1 MQQGNLLNWVEIS
14 RRALAQNVLR
24 FKTHIG
30 AGVKLAAVVKANA
43 YGHGLGAVSRI
54 VLESGA
60 DWLAVNSIEEAEQVR
75 AAGIAAP
82 VLCLGYVPL
91 SQLEKAVRLDV
102 RLTVYNPA
110 TVERL
115 GEVAGRL
122 GRKARLHVKV
132 ETGTNRQ
139 GVPREELPDFARM
152 IAGYP
157 HLVLEGLS
165 THYANIE
172 DVTEHR
178 FAELQLRNF
187 IEACSM
193 LESRG
198 FSVPVRHTACTA
210 AAILFPRTLFN
221 MARVGIGLYGLWPSK
236 ETRISAL
243 QAGVALNEL
252 EPVLTWKTRIAQ
264 VKMVKSGETIGYGC
278 TDLATQDTRLAVL
291 PVGYYD
297 GYDRKLSSIGY
308 VLIRGRRAPVRGRV
322 CMNMIMVDVTNIPEA
337 RVEDEVVLLGR
348 QGDDSVSAEVLAGK
362 IGTINYEVVTGIL
375 PRVTRVYL
383 RGGQAVEVKLLVE
396 VESDKS

>member
-1 MQQGNLLNWVEIS
+1 MQPENLLTWVEIS

-24 FKTHIG
+24 FKAHIG
-30 AGVKLAAVVKANA
+30 PAVKLAAVVKANA
-43 YGHGLGAVSRI
+43 YGHGLVGVSRI
-54 VLESGA
+54 ALESGA
-60 DWLAVNSIEEAEQVR
+60 EWLAVNSIEEAEQVR

-91 SQLEKAVRLDV
+91 ALLEKAVRLDV

-110 TVERL
+110 TIERL
-115 GEVAGRL
+115 GEITGRL
-122 GRKARLHVKV
+122 GRKVRLHVKV

-139 GVPREELPDFARM
+139 GVRKEDLPDFARM
-152 IAGYP
+152 IAGFP

-178 FAELQLRNF
+178 FAEMQLRHF
-187 IEACSM
+187 SEACGL
-193 LESRG
+193 LESLG

-264 VKMVKSGETIGYGC
+264 VKRVKSGETIGYGC

-348 QGDDSVSAEVLAGK
+348 QGDDAVSAEVLAGK
-362 IGTINYEVVTGIL
+362 IGTINYEVVSRINPAL
-375 PRVTRVYL
+375 PRIVV
-383 RGGQAVEVKLLVE
+383 
-396 VESDKS
+396 

>member
-30 AGVKLAAVVKANA
+30 PGVKLAAVVKANA
-43 YGHGLGAVSRI
+43 YGHGLVAVSRI

-362 IGTINYEVVTGIL
+362 IGTINYEVVSRINPTL
-375 PRVTRVYL
+375 PRIVV
-383 RGGQAVEVKLLVE
+383 
-396 VESDKS
+396 